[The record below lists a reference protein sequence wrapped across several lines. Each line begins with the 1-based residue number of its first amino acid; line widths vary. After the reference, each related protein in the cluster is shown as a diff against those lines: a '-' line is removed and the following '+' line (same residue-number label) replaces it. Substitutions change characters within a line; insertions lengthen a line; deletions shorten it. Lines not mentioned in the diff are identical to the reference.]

1 MAMDRRGPSFSGA
14 EAKSV
19 VHDEDNGVS
28 EGVWVHDAFRRRHSH
43 FEQQRSRPNST
54 HSESTVK
61 ARSQRASYQ
70 EPKTSSWDL
79 SEFPAPPVPALR
91 TLSHGE
97 GLKKMN
103 ATKERGYTN
112 FSRNGSQN
120 RHSDGNPRGGMQTQN
135 LTENEV
141 PPPVRANPQ
150 DEDLA
155 SAEEQNQQEADL
167 ERDTTR
173 SPDSGPP
180 FAARRTEDYL
190 QKAPLPGRPSDWL
203 TTLYT
208 VAHLI
213 FFSIIGTLAR
223 LGVQWFSF
231 YPGTPIVTPVI
242 WANVGGSF
250 LMGFLTEDRQLF
262 RDEWM
267 ARERL
272 HPEKNKNPF
281 VGPGPGELSAA
292 ERTKVKKT
300 VPLYVGLAVGFCGSF
315 TSFSSFMRD
324 VFLALSNNLPAPVNH
339 PSTGTVTTSSEVSR
353 NGGYSFLA
361 LLAIILATVALS
373 LGALIVGAHTALA
386 LDKITPRIPSRFT
399 RRLLDPLMVFLGFGC
414 WLGALFLAI
423 WPPDRFRSTTE
434 TWRGTVLFPILFAPT
449 GCLLRFYAS
458 VKLNALVPS
467 FPLGTFAANMFGT
480 AIQGMCYDIQHVGVG
495 INGSVGGGLVGC
507 QVLQGVQD
515 GFCGCLTTVST
526 WVGEINGLRRRSAY
540 FYACASVVGGFCLM
554 VVIMGS
560 VRWSVGWSAPV
571 CDTGYVSRI

>member
-1 MAMDRRGPSFSGA
+1 MERAGPSFSGA
-14 EAKSV
+14 EARSV
-19 VHDEDNGVS
+19 VHDPENGVS
-28 EGVWVHDAFRRRHSH
+28 EGVWVRDAIKRRHSH
-43 FEQQRSRPNST
+43 FEQQRSRPSSMGSG
-54 HSESTVK
+54 SESTIK

-91 TLSHGE
+91 SHSHGE
-97 GLKKMN
+97 GSKN
-103 ATKERGYTN
+103 TKGRPPTN
-112 FSRNGSQN
+112 FSRHTSFNNRQN
-120 RHSDGNPRGGMQTQN
+120 SGNSRGMATQN

-141 PPPVRANPQ
+141 PPPVPSNPQ
-150 DEDLA
+150 GMDLA
-155 SAEEQNQQEADL
+155 SAEEQNQQQQQSDL
-167 ERDTTR
+167 ERDTMQ

-180 FAARRTEDYL
+180 YAARRTEDYM
-190 QKAPLPGRPSDWL
+190 QKSPLPGRPSDWL

-208 VAHLI
+208 ISHLI

-223 LGVQWFSF
+223 LGVQWFAF

-250 LMGFLTEDRQLF
+250 LMGFLSEDRQLF
-262 RDEWM
+262 RDEWTT
-267 ARERL
+267 RERL
-272 HPEKNKNPF
+272 HPEKMDGK
-281 VGPGPGELSAA
+281 GPGELSAA
-292 ERTKVKKT
+292 ERTKIKKT

-324 VFLALSNNLPAPVNH
+324 VFLALSNSLPAPVNH
-339 PSTGTVTTSSEVSR
+339 PSTGSVTTSSEVSR

-386 LDKITPRIPSRFT
+386 LDSITPRIPSRFT

-414 WLGALFLAI
+414 WLGALFLCI
-423 WPPDRFRSTTE
+423 WPPDRFSATTE
-434 TWRGTVLFPILFAPT
+434 TWRGTALFPILFAPT

-458 VKLNALVPS
+458 VKLNSLVPS

-480 AIQGMCYDIQHVGVG
+480 AIEGMCYDIQHVGVG
-495 INGSVGGGLVGC
+495 VNGSVGGGLVGC

-540 FYACASVVGGFCLM
+540 LYALASVVGGFCLM

-560 VRWSVGWSAPV
+560 VKWTVGYSEPV
-571 CDTGYVSRI
+571 CDTGYISKI